1 MGDLPQRLHQQADG
15 EGNAFNGWYPAEAEE
30 NRVASHRIATHGTT
44 APIARPSTNSPANA
58 PSCRSG
64 DPDALAR
71 KINTNGNAR
80 PSLTPDSTFS
90 SCRNRAGTLSLP
102 TSAAANTGSV
112 GARTAPISNDSIH
125 GRPATQCANAA
136 VITRVSGNP
145 RCSARPGNR
154 PPTAAPPSPPAS
166 RR

>member
-44 APIARPSTNSPANA
+44 TPIARPSSNSPANV

-80 PSLTPDSTFS
+80 PSLTPDSRFS
-90 SCRNRAGTLSLP
+90 SCLNRAGTVSLP
-102 TSAAANTGSV
+102 TNAAANTGS
-112 GARTAPISNDSIH
+112 GGCQHRADQQRLDAR
-125 GRPATQCANAA
+125 Q
-136 VITRVSGNP
+136 
-145 RCSARPGNR
+145 
-154 PPTAAPPSPPAS
+154 S
-166 RR
+166 RDPVRERRGDHHCER